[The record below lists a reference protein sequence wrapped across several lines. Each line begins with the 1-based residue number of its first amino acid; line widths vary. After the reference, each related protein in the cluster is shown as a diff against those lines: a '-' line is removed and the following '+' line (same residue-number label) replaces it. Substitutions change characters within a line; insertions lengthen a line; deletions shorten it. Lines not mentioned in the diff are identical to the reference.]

1 MSDAQ
6 KLEDLQKRLQKEK
19 SIKDAT
25 LKLREVQ
32 ESDSGK
38 AACDATLA
46 DVAQRIFYFQN
57 EIDKLILKQQMNTS
71 GPVRTQIPITLP
83 NPEGAPESVRA
94 ARAPRSPH
102 TQPQTTVDEDGTV
115 MEFHGDFLSNR
126 PLSTV
131 GEYYF
136 YL

>member
-1 MSDAQ
+1 MSDTQ

-32 ESDSGK
+32 ESDAGK
-38 AACDATLA
+38 DACDATLA
-46 DVAQRIFYFQN
+46 DIAQRIFYFQN
-57 EIDKLILKQQMNTS
+57 EIDKLILKQQISTS
-71 GPVRTQIPITLP
+71 GPPRTQIPITLP
-83 NPEGAPESVRA
+83 NLESAPESVRA
-94 ARAPRSPH
+94 NRIPRSPH
-102 TQPQTTVDEDGTV
+102 TQPQTVDEDGTV

-131 GEYYF
+131 GEYF
-136 YL
+136 YR